1 VGKAFWVRNNTTNDT
16 FSVSYTI
23 NGDSIAWHIGRY
35 TTLPSYVGNPLRDGY
50 QGITSPYKIDG
61 GKVTIKVAQDPY
73 SMTVYKLGDTYYG
86 ARSSEFGYANYEM
99 IPSPQFVLNPMNAA
113 LNLYSIELGLTADQ
127 RQQIFPIIQQELPKL
142 QALKKDTSLKP
153 EQKLEQLK
161 AIADDLDS
169 KIKPLLNVDQQKKFQ
184 EMHEEHV
191 RELMEKI
198 GGQLVQK
205 AENRV
210 SGFFDQHAQ
219 KGPATK

>member
-1 VGKAFWVRNNTTNDT
+1 
-16 FSVSYTI
+16 
-23 NGDSIAWHIGRY
+23 
-35 TTLPSYVGNPLRDGY
+35 
-50 QGITSPYKIDG
+50 
-61 GKVTIKVAQDPY
+61 
-73 SMTVYKLGDTYYG
+73 
-86 ARSSEFGYANYEM
+86 
-99 IPSPQFVLNPMNAA
+99 
-113 LNLYSIELGLTADQ
+113 
-127 RQQIFPIIQQELPKL
+127 
-142 QALKKDTSLKP
+142 
-153 EQKLEQLK
+153 LK